1 MPVIQVILQQL
12 ILRLGI
18 GVSSCFQTLRIRKMF
33 SYLIKHFSLTVEVID
48 LFFCPGYLR
57 KIMIS
62 EATVKAAHV
71 SPKSL

>member
-1 MPVIQVILQQL
+1 MPVIQDLLHSL
-12 ILRLGI
+12 ILILGI
-18 GVSSCFQTLRIRKMF
+18 AVSACSQSLRVRKRF
-33 SYLIKHFSLTVEVID
+33 NYLIKHFPLTVEVID

-62 EATVKAAHV
+62 EATNKAAYI